1 MSFNKVTT
9 RDTRGDSG
17 KCKATGPD
25 ARKKASNKAQTQS
38 SKGSR
43 MRELLGEIERVLAR
57 KT

>member
-17 KCKATGPD
+17 KCKSTCPD
-25 ARKKASNKAQTQS
+25 ARKKAQDNT

-43 MRELLGEIERVLAR
+43 MKELLVELEKVLAR
-57 KT
+57 KS